1 MVKADQV
8 ELAQHIEEIIRNNM
22 NSDITPRFIQTELE
36 AKYGRDLSD
45 SKADIKKL
53 SIEVYQNIHGQQE
66 KEKAQAAKKPKEKKP
81 RPEGAAETGLQKELR
96 LAPELSAFMGGAE
109 KMARTAVV
117 KEIWKYVKEKSLQDP
132 EDGRKIIPDA
142 KLNTIFG
149 TADEDITAFTMNKL
163 ITPLFLNED
172 GTRKQ
177 PNYEAA
183 AKRKAAKAARQ
194 EREKLYGKRGK
205 NGKLLKKKRVMPI
218 KYDADGNIIKRP
230 NNMPKMKLSAQMQRI
245 TGAPVMTRPEVVK
258 AMWQYIKDNELQ
270 DKEQK
275 KIIHCDA
282 NMKAI
287 IGLDS
292 VTGFQMNK
300 YISPHM
306 LEKVPKPEAQKAP

>member
-1 MVKADQV
+1 
-8 ELAQHIEEIIRNNM
+8 
-22 NSDITPRFIQTELE
+22 
-36 AKYGRDLSD
+36 
-45 SKADIKKL
+45 
-53 SIEVYQNIHGQQE
+53 
-66 KEKAQAAKKPKEKKP
+66 
-81 RPEGAAETGLQKELR
+81 
-96 LAPELSAFMGGAE
+96 
-109 KMARTAVV
+109 
-117 KEIWKYVKEKSLQDP
+117 
-132 EDGRKIIPDA
+132 
-142 KLNTIFG
+142 
-149 TADEDITAFTMNKL
+149 
-163 ITPLFLNED
+163 
-172 GTRKQ
+172 
-177 PNYEAA
+177 
-183 AKRKAAKAARQ
+183 
-194 EREKLYGKRGK
+194 
-205 NGKLLKKKRVMPI
+205 MPI